1 MRAVLFLLAVILLGA
16 CQSLP
21 DETTPMSLGEIA
33 LTPPGHTDFCQR
45 YPADCARRDGVQ
57 QASLTPALWQELWRV
72 HRAARA
78 ATRPVTDSAQ
88 YGRVEFWDYAN
99 GAGDC
104 EDVAL
109 LSYREL
115 ISRGWAPT
123 TLRMAVG
130 VTEWGDRHAVLV
142 AITNRGD
149 FVLDSA
155 YAQVMP
161 WDRLPYSWIKRQS
174 QRDDRVWQIVE
185 APPENRL
192 IDGADTTPVAATR
205 RHRAVDDL
213 PW

>member
-1 MRAVLFLLAVILLGA
+1 MRAVPLLLTVLLLGA

-21 DETTPMSLGEIA
+21 TETASMSLGDIA
-33 LTPPGHTDFCQR
+33 LTPPGHVDFCKR
-45 YPADCARRDGVQ
+45 HPADCKRREGIQ

-78 ATRPVTDSAQ
+78 ATRPVTDSAKHGQ
-88 YGRVEFWDYAN
+88 VEFWDYAD

-115 ISRGWAPT
+115 VSRGWAPS

-130 VTEWGDRHAVLV
+130 VTEFGDRRAVLV
-142 AITNRGD
+142 AITDRGD
-149 FVLDSA
+149 FVLDST

-174 QRDDRVWQIVE
+174 QRDDRIWQIVE
-185 APPENRL
+185 APRINP
-192 IDGADTTPVAATR
+192 IDGADATPVAATR
-205 RHRAVDDL
+205 RHRATDDL